1 MLNQPSAD
9 QRAILEG
16 ELRERYGRVV
26 YSHKTHEKC
35 ADILLRRLHIIKLIH
50 IGLSAVA
57 TSGFLVGVF
66 GENKPVAVAGL
77 VVSLI
82 LLALNSYT
90 KDYDLGA
97 IAQRHR
103 DAGSDLWLIREQYL
117 GLLTDLK
124 MGIEPL
130 DSILKRREDLLPALQ
145 AIYKGA
151 PSTNSKA
158 YSEAQKAL
166 KISEDLTFSDAELDA
181 FLPAELKRS
190 KTP

>member
-1 MLNQPSAD
+1 MTQLTAD

-35 ADILLRRLHIIKLIH
+35 ADIVLKRLNFIKLIH
-50 IGLSAVA
+50 IGFSALT
-57 TSGFLVGVF
+57 TSGFLVGAF
-66 GENKPVAVAGL
+66 GENKPVAIAGL
-77 VVSLI
+77 IVSMV
-82 LLALNSYT
+82 LLALNSYS

-103 DAGSDLWLIREQYL
+103 DAASDLWLIREQYL

-124 MGIEPL
+124 IGIEPL
-130 DSILKRREDLLPALQ
+130 DSLMKRREEMLGALQ

-158 YSEAQKAL
+158 YGTAQKAL
-166 KISEDLTFSDAELDA
+166 KESEDMTFSDAEIDA
-181 FLPAELKRS
+181 FLPSELKRS
-190 KTP
+190 KKP